1 MLPQR
6 MAELPLYWSAAHGRA
21 YVDALNADPDFQ
33 KAARK
38 FDGAVVFRCLDTAE
52 GLDVEVT
59 YRIKNGRV
67 TDERREEPA
76 PSRAIRDT
84 PFDKKSVFA
93 RTTAPYSIWAKL
105 DRGEM
110 NVLQTLTSP
119 DYVLDGPKL
128 KIMANIGMF
137 NAMSA
142 VGSKLPKR
150 YA

>member
-1 MLPQR
+1 
-6 MAELPLYWSAAHGRA
+6 MAELPLYWSAPQGRA
-21 YVDALNADPDFQ
+21 YVDALNADPEFQ

-38 FDGAVVFRCLDTAE
+38 FDGAVVFRCLDTPE

-59 YRIKNGRV
+59 YRIRSGRV
-67 TDERREEPA
+67 TDERREAPA
-76 PSRAIRDT
+76 PSREIRDA
-84 PFDKKSVFA
+84 PFDKKTMFA

-110 NVLQTLTSP
+110 SVLQTLTSP
-119 DYVLDGPKL
+119 DYHLEGPKL

-142 VGSKLPKR
+142 VSSRSPKR

>member
-1 MLPQR
+1 
-6 MAELPLYWSAAHGRA
+6 MAELPLYWSAAYNRA
-21 YVDALNADPDFQ
+21 FLDALNADADFQ

-59 YRIKNGRV
+59 YRIQSGRV
-67 TDERREEPA
+67 TDERRAGPA
-76 PSRAIRDT
+76 PARAIRDT
-84 PFDKKSVFA
+84 PFDKQRVFA

-119 DYVLDGPKL
+119 DYHLEGPKL
-128 KIMANIGMF
+128 KIVANIGMF

-142 VGSKLPKR
+142 VGSRLPKR

>member
-1 MLPQR
+1 MS
-6 MAELPLYWSAAHGRA
+6 ELPLYWSTAQTRE
-21 YVDALNADPDFQ
+21 YVAALNEDPAFQ

-38 FDGAVVFRCLDTAE
+38 FDDAVVFRCLDTPE
-52 GLDVEVT
+52 GTDVEVT
-59 YRIKNGRV
+59 YRIRNGRV
-67 TDERREEPA
+67 SEARREEPS
-76 PSRAIRDT
+76 PSRAIRDAA
-84 PFDKKSVFA
+84 FDKRQAFA
-93 RTTAPYSIWAKL
+93 RTTAPYAIWTKL

-119 DYVLDGPKL
+119 DYHLEGPKL

-142 VGSKLPKR
+142 VASRLPKR